1 MTTWGRFEREF
12 NTIIEDLKRH
22 SELIDKEVN
31 AHNIIEAREMRET
44 LKSQLAQEQKQQTAR
59 QMQGVVT
66 WLRLDDTDQ
75 IVVFDFLAKVG
86 ESHPGTVEWVS
97 SKTQV
102 KSWLRNTP
110 DTPFLCLQGAPGTG
124 KSVIVARLVS
134 FLNLSKSSLVIRHFC
149 SSTHDSTHYDQI
161 IKSLLLQ
168 FAQHDAD
175 LVAHIYEE
183 YVGSRQAV
191 VSDLEK
197 LLELA
202 VDLLSG
208 NGQRSVHLLLDGL
221 DECPINKQRRLLRLV
236 ERLTTA
242 GGNCK
247 VLVSTRDTSLLPE
260 RLKKSVFSLAEE
272 KVCLRDAI
280 ANYTRIRLL
289 AMSDKLR
296 ELGIAEDDTKRIS
309 FQIGERA
316 DGRQP
321 LSPFACQQCP
331 ELMKCVM
338 VGMFLWATLV
348 LNYLSANFFYTGD
361 EFMKAIDSLPRE
373 LTAL

>member
-22 SELIDKEVN
+22 QELIDKEVN
-31 AHNIIEAREMRET
+31 AHNIIEAREMREA

-66 WLRLDDTDQ
+66 WLRLDDSDQ
-75 IVVFDFLAKVG
+75 IVLFDSLARVG
-86 ESHPGTVEWVS
+86 ESHPGTVDWIL
-97 SKTQV
+97 KKAQV
-102 KSWLRNTP
+102 ASWLRTTP

-124 KSVIVARLVS
+124 KSVIIARLVS
-134 FLNLSKSSLVIRHFC
+134 FLNISKSSLVIRHFC
-149 SSTHDSTHYDQI
+149 SYTQNSSTHYDQV

-183 YVGSRQAV
+183 YVGCRQAV

-202 VDLLSG
+202 VDLLSA
-208 NGQRSVHLLLDGL
+208 NGQRSIHILLDGL
-221 DECPINKQRRLLRLV
+221 DECPVNKQRRLLRLI

-247 VLVSTRDTSLLPE
+247 VLVSTRDTSPLPGG
-260 RLKKSVFSLAEE
+260 LKKSVLSLAEE

-280 ANYTRIRLL
+280 ASYARLRLL
-289 AMSDKLR
+289 AMSDRLR
-296 ELGIAEDDTKRIS
+296 EFGIAEDDTPSIS
-309 FQIGERA
+309 SHIGDRA
-316 DGRQP
+316 DGTAI
-321 LSPFACQQCP
+321 PF
-331 ELMKCVM
+331 
-338 VGMFLWATLV
+338 T
-348 LNYLSANFFYTGD
+348 
-361 EFMKAIDSLPRE
+361 ISLPKTPRANRMCEIRNVSMGNLGFE
-373 LTAL
+373 LSLGEFLLYRR

>member
-12 NTIIEDLKRH
+12 NTIIEDLNRH
-22 SELIDKEVN
+22 QELIDKEVN
-31 AHNIIEAREMRET
+31 AHNIIEAREMREA

-66 WLRLDDTDQ
+66 WLRLDDSDQ
-75 IVVFDFLAKVG
+75 IVLLDSLVKVG
-86 ESHPGTVEWVS
+86 ESHPGTVEWIS
-97 SKTQV
+97 NKAQM
-102 KSWLRNTP
+102 KSWLRTTP

-134 FLNLSKSSLVIRHFC
+134 FLNISKSSLVIRHFC
-149 SSTHDSTHYDQI
+149 SSTYDSSTHYDQV

-175 LVAHIYEE
+175 LVAHIHEE
-183 YVGSRQAV
+183 HVGSRQAI

-202 VDLLSG
+202 VDLLSA
-208 NGQRSVHLLLDGL
+208 NGRRSIHILLDGL
-221 DECPINKQRRLLRLV
+221 DECPINKQRRLLRLM

-247 VLVSTRDTSLLPE
+247 VLVSTRDTSPLPE
-260 RLKKSVFSLAEE
+260 RLKKSVLSLAEE

-280 ANYTRIRLL
+280 ASYARLRLL
-289 AMSDKLR
+289 SMSDRLR
-296 ELGIAEDDTKRIS
+296 EFGIAEDDTKSIS

-316 DGRQP
+316 DGTAVPSPLRLPNISRANRMRDFRNVSLGNVGFELP
-321 LSPFACQQCP
+321 LSK
-331 ELMKCVM
+331 L
-338 VGMFLWATLV
+338 LL
-348 LNYLSANFFYTGD
+348 Y
-361 EFMKAIDSLPRE
+361 RR
-373 LTAL
+373 